1 MYSLVSGP
9 LVWIASIVF
18 VGGMT
23 YQLVNMLKSA
33 KRDKVVYPYM
43 SLKYGLRSLLHWLV
57 PFASR
62 NMRERYETTIVTF
75 AFHICLFLVPI
86 FLTAHVVMFAFA
98 WGPKWGT
105 LSEGV
110 ADWLTVLVVLA
121 AVFFLVRRWMLP
133 EVRFVTSLS
142 DYVLLAV
149 VAAPF
154 VTGFMARHQ
163 WFDYETMVIIHMVSG
178 AVMLMAIPFT
188 RLSHMLFFV
197 FTRTYMGSEFG
208 AVRNARD
215 W

>member
-9 LVWIASIVF
+9 LIWTACIVF
-18 VGGMT
+18 IGGMT
-23 YQLVNMLKSA
+23 YQLVSMLKSA
-33 KRDKVVYPYM
+33 KKDKVVYPYM
-43 SLKYGLRSLLHWLV
+43 SFKYGLRSLLHWLV
-57 PFASR
+57 PFASK
-62 NMRERYETTIVTF
+62 NMRARYETTIVAF

-105 LSEGV
+105 LSEGA
-110 ADWLTVLVVLA
+110 ADWLTVLVILA
-121 AVFFLVRRWMLP
+121 AAFFLVRRWMLP
-133 EVRFVTSLS
+133 EVRFVTSRS
-142 DYVLLAV
+142 DYILLAV

-154 VTGFMARHQ
+154 VTGFVAHHQ
-163 WFDYETMVIIHMVSG
+163 WFDYETMMIIHVISG

-208 AVRNARD
+208 AVRNAKD